1 MTPLQRTRKA
11 SKQTLEFVAA
21 AVDSD
26 TGNISRI
33 ERGIQT
39 PSTALAKKLAKHFGP
54 PLTEAQILCPELFA
68 DKGTVAS
75 AQ

>member
-1 MTPLQRTRKA
+1 MTPLQSARKSA
-11 SKQTLEFVAA
+11 KQTLEFVAA
-21 AVDSD
+21 AVGSD

-39 PSTALAKKLAKHFGP
+39 PSTALTKKLLNHFGSI
-54 PLTEAQILCPELFA
+54 TDVQILCPDQFV
-68 DKGTVAS
+68 DKDTVAP